1 MVKEDIIRGLE
12 GAMSKGESLERAM
25 YSFYNAG
32 YNKSD
37 VEAAARALS
46 IHLSQQESLIPSKPE
61 EIKVP
66 PIPISKKPVEIP
78 VSIEIKPPEPKP
90 EPKPIKVEEIIPK
103 PGLKPIN
110 EKQKEKPSFF
120 TPQKP
125 KVVQQVSAY
134 ETREKTSL
142 RTILIIVLLIVL
154 IVLLGILT
162 SIFIFRDTLLNFFDN
177 LIGT

>member
-37 VEAAARALS
+37 VETAARALS

-66 PIPISKKPVEIP
+66 LIPKKPAEIP
-78 VSIEIKPPEPKP
+78 VSVEIKPPEQKQ
-90 EPKPIKVEEIIPK
+90 IKTEEIIPK
-103 PGLKPIN
+103 PKLKPLS
-110 EKQKEKPSFF
+110 EAQKEKPSFF
-120 TPQKP
+120 IAQKP
-125 KVVQQVSAY
+125 KAIQEGSAY
-134 ETREKTSL
+134 ETKEKTNF
-142 RTILIIVLLIVL
+142 RTILIISLLVLLAI
-154 IVLLGILT
+154 LLGTLT
-162 SIFIFRDTLLNFFDN
+162 SIFIFRDSLLSFFDN